1 MNKNDEQQF
10 LPAAVQQ
17 ADTDSVVGLHPQ
29 IIIIVHIDE
38 DSSLNAP
45 AGTVQTIVCFTEAD
59 KKRFEITLLA
69 DDIADGGVQRKLK
82 FLRRLIENLC
92 GGGWRV
98 RFFKSFGS
106 ASMMLDRAGRILLI
120 NTDAVLRMPYRS
132 MVNLLS
138 RLPEMIANVYKGV
151 KSTVKGGGGPNGINS
166 LSASENAC
174 ISLIVSEKGLLF
186 PHGFVLSAEEQMMRI
201 AITDTEL
208 IVSAGRRRWIHRSA
222 VAMPFHAY
230 KTPVTVENDAYLVA
244 VPPDVLQTLGGLEAE
259 LWFEMLAD

>member
-1 MNKNDEQQF
+1 M
-10 LPAAVQQ
+10 
-17 ADTDSVVGLHPQ
+17 
-29 IIIIVHIDE
+29 
-38 DSSLNAP
+38 
-45 AGTVQTIVCFTEAD
+45 
-59 KKRFEITLLA
+59 
-69 DDIADGGVQRKLK
+69 
-82 FLRRLIENLC
+82 
-92 GGGWRV
+92 
-98 RFFKSFGS
+98 
-106 ASMMLDRAGRILLI
+106 
-120 NTDAVLRMPYRS
+120 
-132 MVNLLS
+132 
-138 RLPEMIANVYKGV
+138 
-151 KSTVKGGGGPNGINS
+151 NS

-208 IVSAGRRRWIHRSA
+208 IVSADRRRWIHRSA